1 VRRFARLKGSSI
13 GQDLLKAGA
22 ADEASA
28 AGGAG
33 RATLRRQSLNTNSG
47 ISPSASTALRWRLPK
62 SPQCSAAGVIF
73 A

>member
-1 VRRFARLKGSSI
+1 LKGSSI

-22 ADEASA
+22 ADGVSA
-28 AGGAG
+28 TRVAGPA
-33 RATLRRQSLNTNSG
+33 ALRREPLNTNSD
-47 ISPSASTALRWRLPK
+47 IPPSASPPSRRRSRK

>member
-1 VRRFARLKGSSI
+1 LKGSSI

-22 ADEASA
+22 ADEAST

-33 RATLRRQSLNTNSG
+33 SATLRRQSLNSNSG
-47 ISPSASTALRWRLPK
+47 ISPNASAALRRRLSK

>member
-28 AGGAG
+28 AGGAE
-33 RATLRRQSLNTNSG
+33 RATLPRSSLNSNSG
-47 ISPSASTALRWRLPK
+47 ISPSASPALRRRSSK